1 MQHGNRLQV
10 EHSSLVRLKVT
21 DLINAGVRGRI
32 SEIQSKANRPVQFEL
47 TENMREYTMNRV
59 FLPEMIGCGFMFQS
73 RFRDRPRIS
82 THQYGRLVRDWI
94 TAIGLEPSG
103 SGTHSMRRA

>member
-82 THQYGRLVRDWI
+82 THNMDGWYV
-94 TAIGLEPSG
+94 TG
-103 SGTHSMRRA
+103 SQQLA